1 MYKTRV
7 PRYLRFFLATAVLI
21 GPAAPAAAADDATPG
36 PAALPVSVPL
46 EEFSPGFLGMYRK
59 MMEIED
65 EIVRYSLKYGVDTSL
80 SKAVCLYESGGN
92 ANLTSSAGAKGY
104 FQVMPATFRLLRVP
118 SNIEAG
124 IKYLGQLV
132 RQFGRE
138 DYALAAYNGGPRRVS
153 RGGIMPLESL
163 QYVLGVGSYRAVL
176 RMYEPAVRAYATEL
190 ALLTTGAGDD
200 WWTLSQRLK
209 VPVVQVRLH
218 NPFLAARSLQ
228 PGRIV
233 AYPREPRSDLFDG
246 GGSELQYRARIGDN
260 FLKLAFTL
268 EVDADRLRETNGLW
282 RLEPLLP
289 DTVLTIPLGPPGKY
303 TEYRVA
309 AGDGLFEIAGRLS
322 VDPWWIIRDNGLWD
336 EQVRAGT
343 TLRIRVPPPRPT
355 YRTHMV
361 RPGDNLTAIARRYSV
376 TVSAIQA
383 ANSLGNRTIIRPGE
397 RLRIPL
403 S

>member
-1 MYKTRV
+1 M
-7 PRYLRFFLATAVLI
+7 A
-21 GPAAPAAAADDATPG
+21 
-36 PAALPVSVPL
+36 
-46 EEFSPGFLGMYRK
+46 
-59 MMEIED
+59 
-65 EIVRYSLKYGVDTSL
+65 
-80 SKAVCLYESGGN
+80 
-92 ANLTSSAGAKGY
+92 
-104 FQVMPATFRLLRVP
+104 
-118 SNIEAG
+118 
-124 IKYLGQLV
+124 
-132 RQFGRE
+132 
-138 DYALAAYNGGPRRVS
+138 
-153 RGGIMPLESL
+153 
-163 QYVLGVGSYRAVL
+163 
-176 RMYEPAVRAYATEL
+176 
-190 ALLTTGAGDD
+190 
-200 WWTLSQRLK
+200 
-209 VPVVQVRLH
+209 
-218 NPFLAARSLQ
+218 
-228 PGRIV
+228 
-233 AYPREPRSDLFDG
+233 
-246 GGSELQYRARIGDN
+246 
-260 FLKLAFTL
+260 
-268 EVDADRLRETNGLW
+268 
-282 RLEPLLP
+282 EPLLP